1 MIGIA
6 LMLFAVVLTLVSIDR
21 RLAKISAFL
30 ARNGKGEGE

>member
-6 LMLFAVVLTLVSIDR
+6 LMLFAVVLTLISIDR

-30 ARNGKGEGE
+30 ARTYTGERK

>member
-21 RLAKISAFL
+21 RLTHSRAFL
-30 ARNGKGEGE
+30 ARNGESQ